1 MQISRS
7 MSVMLLAT
15 QLLLGGWSGLGWAQ
29 ERTIDRHIALYQQLL
44 RRNPLNARAYHGLGE
59 TYSRKARENGDA
71 TYLQLAEEALR
82 KALQIHPQYSE
93 ARRHLAFI
101 LYTRHDFAGAAREA
115 EQAIALHPTDS
126 HAYGV
131 LGDAYLEVGKYAQA
145 RETYQKM
152 IDLQQDLYAYSR
164 LAALKSLAGDS
175 TGALAALQQALEA
188 GQTSGNP
195 QEHIAWVQWQL
206 GNEYFALGNLTDAE
220 ASYQLAHTTYPHY
233 YRALAGLAQIQ
244 VAYQRY
250 PEAIALYQQAL
261 TVIPLPEYAA
271 ALGDV
276 LTKVGRLEDATKQY
290 ALVEYIGHLTTLNQ
304 VLYNRE
310 LATFYVDHDMKLTEA
325 LALARKELEVRQ
337 DIYAYDLLAWALY
350 KNGHLQ
356 EAQAAITAALKLGTQ
371 DARLFFHA
379 GMIHARLGALAQA
392 TTYLRQALATNP
404 HFHLFHADVA
414 QQTLR
419 ELEEHLTQTAK
430 QGTDHGQ

>member
-1 MQISRS
+1 MRISRS

-15 QLLLGGWSGLGWAQ
+15 QLFLGGWTGPGWAQ
-29 ERTIDRHIALYQQLL
+29 ERTLDRHIALYRQLL
-44 RRNPLNARAYHGLGE
+44 RRNPFNARAYCGLGDA
-59 TYSRKARENGDA
+59 YSRKARENGDA

-82 KALQIHPQYSE
+82 KALQIHPQSSE
-93 ARRHLAFI
+93 ARRHLAFV
-101 LYTRHDFAGAAREA
+101 LYTRHDFAGATQEA
-115 EQAIALHPTDS
+115 ERAIALHPMDS

-145 RETYQKM
+145 QDTYQKM

-164 LAALKSLAGDS
+164 LAAFKSLAGDS
-175 TGALAALQQALEA
+175 TGALAALQQALAA
-188 GQTSGNP
+188 GQIAGSP
-195 QEHIAWVQWQL
+195 QEHMAWVQWQL

-220 ASYQLAHTTYPHY
+220 ASYQLARTTYPHY

-244 VAYQRY
+244 VAHQRY

-276 LTKVGRLEDATKQY
+276 LTKVGRHEDATKQY

-310 LATFYVDHDMKLTEA
+310 LATFYVDHDVKLTEA

-337 DIYAYDLLAWALY
+337 DIYAYDLLAWALF
-350 KNGHLQ
+350 KNGQLQ
-356 EAQAAITAALKLGTQ
+356 EAQAAITEALKLGTQ

-419 ELEEHLTQTAK
+419 ELEEHFTQTAE
-430 QGTDHGQ
+430 QGTGYGQ

>member
-195 QEHIAWVQWQL
+195 PEHIAWVQWQL

-290 ALVEYIGHLTTLNQ
+290 ALVEYIGRLTTLNQ

-310 LATFYVDHDMKLTEA
+310 LATFYADHEVKLTEA
-325 LALARKELEVRQ
+325 LTLVRKELEVRQ

-350 KNGHLQ
+350 KNSHLQ
-356 EAQAAITAALKLGTQ
+356 EAQAAITEALKLGTQ

-392 TTYLRQALATNP
+392 TTYLRRALATNP

-414 QQTLR
+414 KQTLR
-419 ELEEHLTQTAK
+419 ELEERFTQTAQ
-430 QGTDHGQ
+430 QGTGYEQ

>member
-1 MQISRS
+1 MRISRS
-7 MSVMLLAT
+7 MSMMLLAA
-15 QLLLGGWSGLGWAQ
+15 QLFLGGWSGLGWAQ
-29 ERTIDRHIALYQQLL
+29 ERALDRNIALYQQLL
-44 RRNPLNARAYHGLGE
+44 RRNPLNARAYYGLGDA
-59 TYSRKARENGDA
+59 YSRKARENGDT
-71 TYLQLAEEALR
+71 TYFRLAEEALR
-82 KALQIHPQYSE
+82 KVLQIQPQYSE
-93 ARRHLAFI
+93 ARRHLAFV
-101 LYTRHDFAGAAREA
+101 LYARHDFAGAAQEA
-115 EQAIALHPTDS
+115 ERAIALHPTDS

-164 LAALKSLAGDS
+164 LAGLKSLAGDS
-175 TGALAALQQALEA
+175 AGALAALHQALEA
-188 GQTSGNP
+188 GQTSGSP
-195 QEHIAWVQWQL
+195 QEHMAWVQWQL
-206 GNEYFALGNLTDAE
+206 GNEFFALGNLTDAE
-220 ASYQLAHTTYPHY
+220 ASYQLARTTYPNY

-244 VAYQRY
+244 VAHQRY

-261 TVIPLPEYAA
+261 SVIPLPEYAA

-276 LTKVGRLEDATKQY
+276 LTKVGHHEDATKQY

-310 LATFYVDHDMKLTEA
+310 LATFYVDHDVKLTEG

-350 KNGHLQ
+350 KNGHPQ
-356 EAQAAITAALKLGTQ
+356 EAQAAIMEALKLGTQ

-414 QQTLR
+414 KQTLR
-419 ELEEHLTQTAK
+419 EIEERFTQTVQ